1 MLCSYKILSYFLYR
15 AVPTL
20 SPFPPFLSPS
30 LPTYLRSL
38 FHLSPSPP
46 SVQPY
51 LFISSRS
58 LLPRPYI
65 APALLPVAAQPI
77 TLQLTFP
84 STQPPPFNPIPTH
97 SASPHLTPSHLTP
110 LHTGTG
116 LSPPPCPLG
125 RYGNTTGLGSE
136 DACTMCDAGLYC
148 STPGLSHPNGICT
161 PGFYC
166 PEGTFF
172 LKDEHDLSSVV
183 YTISFGFKFLPFQV
197 IFSFLFVFQPF
208 CVSSFPLP
216 PSLVLM
222 FSSILT
228 PLLFHLLS

>member
-1 MLCSYKILSYFLYR
+1 MLCGYKILSYFQYR

-77 TLQLTFP
+77 TLPTNIPLNPHLLHSPQ
-84 STQPPPFNPIPTH
+84 SPPTPPHPPTH
-97 SASPHLTPSHLTP
+97 LAP

-148 STPGLSHPNGICT
+148 STPGLLHPNGICT

-208 CVSSFPLP
+208 
-216 PSLVLM
+216 
-222 FSSILT
+222 
-228 PLLFHLLS
+228 